1 MTENISVTSG
11 SIRQAAS
18 ALKKLRPAYTAI
30 LDFYE
35 QIFVIQKEAES
46 ELKID
51 TAALKITY
59 QKPDFP
65 LIRVSDFI
73 IDTEASEL
81 LFKKI
86 CEIARQTNA
95 SVSGTAEIML
105 SAVETEKIHL
115 KPLFSALLNE
125 EPVFEKT
132 ARECDIDKA
141 ILVFVIYQSI
151 QPSLS
156 RTAEY
161 LSADTA
167 EKEAGY
173 EKGCCPVCGSLPA
186 LSTLEG
192 EGGRRFLFCSFC
204 RHKWPTRRIACP
216 FCENRNTEKLHYL
229 YSEEEKE
236 YRTDVCESCGKYIKT
251 VDLRK
256 TGRIFY
262 APLEQIATLHLDM
275 KAKEAGFKSAIG

>member
-1 MTENISVTSG
+1 MTENIPVTSG
-11 SIRQAAS
+11 SIRQASA

-35 QIFVIQKEAES
+35 EIFVIQKEAES

-51 TAALKITY
+51 TAALKITD
-59 QKPDFP
+59 QNFP
-65 LIRVSDFI
+65 LISVSDFI

-86 CEIARQTNA
+86 CEIARRANA
-95 SVSGTAEIML
+95 YMTGIAEIML
-105 SAVETEKIHL
+105 SAVETEKICL
-115 KPLFSALLNE
+115 KPLFSALLHE
-125 EPVFEKT
+125 EDSAFEKI
-132 ARECDIDKA
+132 AREFDIDKA
-141 ILVFVIYQSI
+141 ILVFIAYQSI
-151 QPSLS
+151 RPSLS
-156 RTAEY
+156 RNAEY
-161 LSADTA
+161 LSADMA
-167 EKEAGY
+167 EKESGY
-173 EKGCCPVCGSLPA
+173 EKGCCPVCGMLPA

-204 RHKWPTRRIACP
+204 RHKWPTFRIACP

-236 YRTDVCESCGKYIKT
+236 YRTDVCESCEKYIKT

-275 KAKEAGFKSAIG
+275 KAKEGGFKSAVG